1 MGSLGNVQSRRVLL
15 DCKRPET
22 FRETRAADVERLNNQ
37 HLAFSAGPHFC
48 IGNQLA
54 RLEGQ
59 IALLNLV
66 QRFPQMKLAGP
77 RPEWAPTFGFRGIK
91 SLSVI
96 L

>member
-1 MGSLGNVQSRRVLL
+1 MFSRAECSSIAK
-15 DCKRPET
+15 DP
-22 FRETRAADVERLNNQ
+22 RL
-37 HLAFSAGPHFC
+37 

-77 RPEWAPTFGFRGIK
+77 RPEWAPTFGFRGLK